1 MQLERQSFFA
11 KRALY
16 YTSKAYVGQIDKA
29 VNYPKLNQVIFIGIM
44 DFIFF
49 GGDDYICRHLIL
61 DEKTHKQVL
70 KDLEF
75 NFIELPK
82 FHKTEHELENTMEK
96 WIYFLKHADDLQV
109 IPKELSETKE
119 IAEAFEV
126 VEQHNWTKKELEYYE
141 SWEMRR
147 ASEINA
153 IEAAKMMGEEQGIE
167 KGRKEEKIEIAKN
180 LLALELD
187 IEKIIQATGLS
198 AEEIEKLKKS

>member
-1 MQLERQSFFA
+1 
-11 KRALY
+11 
-16 YTSKAYVGQIDKA
+16 
-29 VNYPKLNQVIFIGIM
+29 
-44 DFIFF
+44 
-49 GGDDYICRHLIL
+49 
-61 DEKTHKQVL
+61 VL

-153 IEAAKMMGEEQGIE
+153 IEAAKIMGEEQGIE
-167 KGRKEEKIEIAKN
+167 KGREEEKIEIAKN

-187 IEKIIQATGLS
+187 IEKIIQATGLTE
-198 AEEIEKLKKS
+198 EEIEKLKKS